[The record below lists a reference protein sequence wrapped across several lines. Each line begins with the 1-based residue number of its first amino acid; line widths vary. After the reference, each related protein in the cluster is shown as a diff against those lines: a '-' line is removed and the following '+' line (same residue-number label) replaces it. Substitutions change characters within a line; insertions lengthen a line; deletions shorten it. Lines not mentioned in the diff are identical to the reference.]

1 MVNRKVDVS
10 GGKLVIKSYESAVYG
25 NKFTI
30 ANVLFDMQQ
39 YNARES
45 RLLAVDEL
53 DGFKPD
59 CDIRMYDIDGNLLY
73 EGA

>member
-1 MVNRKVDVS
+1 
-10 GGKLVIKSYESAVYG
+10 
-25 NKFTI
+25 
-30 ANVLFDMQQ
+30 MQQ